1 MTNISTLL
9 KLNDVTFSYTKSQA
23 PLLKAINL
31 KICSGE
37 KIGIVGDNGCGKST
51 LVKLLLGLQHPNRGD
66 VKLFG
71 KTVLWRNY
79 YPQLGYIGDP
89 SFSPGETGL
98 PTGISVGE
106 VVHSFESFWKSSYKS
121 LRSELI
127 ERLELYKL
135 FSRDVSKLSN
145 GERKK
150 LMAFLA
156 LGKETKLLIAD
167 EATEGL
173 DKNAKPI
180 VIDLVKQAAKKEEFA
195 VLWISHRRDEIAL
208 LTDKVYE
215 LSPDEERKGKLV
227 ELPIQGFD
235 CEVEAIGSTS
245 NSGHYQNLNLD
256 GLASTIGEIWLNPS
270 LTSFKVTGTKN
281 ISRCK

>member
-1 MTNISTLL
+1 MTNTLL
-9 KLNDVTFSYTKSQA
+9 RLDNITFSYTKSQL
-23 PLLKAINL
+23 PLLKAVNL

-51 LVKLLLGLQHPNRGD
+51 LVKLLLGLQQPNKGN
-66 VKLFG
+66 VELFG
-71 KTVLWRNY
+71 KTASWKNH

-106 VVHSFESFWKSSYKS
+106 VVCSFESFWKSSCQS

-135 FSRDVSKLSN
+135 FNRDVGKLSN

-180 VIDLVKQAAKKEEFA
+180 VIDLVKQAAEKGKFA
-195 VLWISHRRDEIAL
+195 ILWISHRREEIAL
-208 LTDKVYE
+208 LTNKVYE
-215 LSPDEERKGKLV
+215 LSPDEERKGKLI

-235 CEVEAIGSTS
+235 CHVEAIGSTS
-245 NSGHYQNLNLD
+245 SNSHYQNLNLD
-256 GLASTIGEIWLNPS
+256 GLASTIGEIWLNQS
-270 LTSFKVTGTKN
+270 LTSFKVTGTRSIN
-281 ISRCK
+281 